1 MKAQA
6 CNKRQFQRDCNY
18 YRICALYHRYTYK
31 TKRVYCGSGGDLTD
45 SILSWIQSLHIDFCC
60 HTVLSHLH
68 GRISDTSQKS
78 TSHYFSQKRPQKSC
92 VFLFYEGL
100 YERVQAGCTIVYL
113 HQIYTNVPLKKA
125 HFKVKHKTNRLTY
138 HQRLSLTY

>member
-1 MKAQA
+1 MEE
-6 CNKRQFQRDCNY
+6 
-18 YRICALYHRYTYK
+18 LVTPH
-31 TKRVYCGSGGDLTD
+31 KRVQAITFHKRDLRN
-45 SILSWIQSLHIDFCC
+45 H
-60 HTVLSHLH
+60 
-68 GRISDTSQKS
+68 
-78 TSHYFSQKRPQKSC
+78 

-113 HQIYTNVPLKKA
+113 HQIYTNVLLKKA